1 MLPYYDA
8 DTRLSSIKLVASDM
22 DCTLLADDGTLPPS
36 FDRLVDRLA
45 DAGIV
50 FCAAS
55 GRPRYTL
62 REMFAGQ
69 LDKIALMSDN
79 GAAIAYRDEI
89 IYKSLMAP
97 EDVRA
102 LLDFTLADGRGC
114 PTVCSLEA
122 CYIRSCDRIHDGYFR
137 KFFTTI
143 RYVDSL
149 EDLDAEVNKYT
160 VYFPEHDAEEV
171 YATAYRDTW
180 GERFHVTN
188 AGREWIDIMNPGINK
203 GSGLSRLCKHLGIDT
218 ADAAAFG
225 DTYNDIQMLEAA
237 GHGFVMANA
246 EEHMHAHADFI
257 APGNNDRG
265 VATVVE
271 AILAAR

>member
-1 MLPYYDA
+1 M
-8 DTRLSSIKLVASDM
+8 
-22 DCTLLADDGTLPPS
+22 
-36 FDRLVDRLA
+36 
-45 DAGIV
+45 

-55 GRPRYTL
+55 GRPCYTL

-89 IYKSLMAP
+89 IYKSLMVP

-122 CYIRSCDRIHDGYFR
+122 CYIRACDRIHDGYFR

-143 RYVDSL
+143 RYVHSL
-149 EDLDAEVNKYT
+149 EDL
-160 VYFPEHDAEEV
+160 DAEEV

-203 GSGLSRLCKHLGIDT
+203 GSGLARLCEHLGIDT